1 MNKPI
6 ISRQISAGTRVYYID
21 VHKDHK
27 GQKFISM
34 SEIPTDR
41 MPGEKRRQRIFLY
54 GENIEQ
60 FAKAFD
66 EVAQFIKDESDE
78 RCDS

>member
-6 ISRQISAGTRVYYID
+6 ISKRISAGTRVYYID

-41 MPGEKRRQRIFLY
+41 MPGVKKRQRIFLY

-66 EVAQFIKDESDE
+66 EVAQFIKDEAKE
-78 RCDS
+78 